1 MTEPLP
7 QTPNDSLDW
16 LNNRAVN
23 AENERLK
30 TEIRRLNE
38 IIETLKEM
46 ANAGN

>member
-7 QTPNDSLDW
+7 QSPDDSIDW
-16 LNNRAVN
+16 LSTRAVN